1 MTRADSESTSENS
14 HTDDADYTLAARAFG
29 STSTFSIL
37 LCLIA
42 ANFFRIGCQLVTT
55 AWSAVQIT
63 GQPESVGHVLLIA
76 SATNVVFSPFI
87 GALVDRAARKKP
99 WVLAGQLGIAIC
111 GASPVAF
118 AVALPQVAPFASL
131 VVATFLSS
139 ISGIALSC
147 SMDYF
152 MKLAVTPAER
162 TKKLALLN
170 TLSQA
175 TLIAG
180 TAFGGYLV
188 SQLAWRN
195 AFLAIGACGLLLT
208 LLSAA
213 LLPSL
218 TYARRER
225 RNPRQVGPALY
236 LTHRHL
242 LSIACCSALAFAVGQ
257 VTNTLLAA
265 FMSLDLKLS
274 AQSYSIVEAAWSIGA
289 LSASAVLAK
298 FARNRLS
305 PLHHDVFVV
314 LAIAGLLSLVPRL
327 SALAALAT
335 IHLVLGIGFALVRV
349 RAEAR
354 FLAEC
359 PTHLLARFRANSLF
373 VSSSISALIFI
384 TPTVC
389 SDLAAPRLYQML
401 SGAIAISA
409 VALLAFARPWRIQRP
424 TDSGCYEAR
433 AGRCPPSPA
442 LRRLARS
449 LDSPPTAPTPPASRA
464 SSPRR

>member
-1 MTRADSESTSENS
+1 MTLADRESTSVSSPRDE
-14 HTDDADYTLAARAFG
+14 ADYTLATRALG
-29 STSTFSIL
+29 SASTFSIL

-63 GQPESVGHVLLIA
+63 GRPESVGHVLLIA
-76 SATNVVFSPFI
+76 SATNVVLSPFI
-87 GALVDRAARKKP
+87 GTLVDRAVRKKP
-99 WVLAGQLGIAIC
+99 LVLAGQLGIAIC

-118 AVALPQVAPFASL
+118 AVALPHVAPFSSL

-152 MKLAVTPAER
+152 VKLAVTPTER

-170 TLSQA
+170 TLSQS

-188 SQLAWRN
+188 AHFAWRD

-213 LLPSL
+213 LLPAL
-218 TYARRER
+218 TYAPRAH

-242 LSIACCSALAFAVGQ
+242 FSIACCSALAFAVGQ

-265 FMSLDLKLS
+265 FMNLDLKLS

-289 LSASAVLAK
+289 LAASAVLAK
-298 FARNRLS
+298 VAKNRLS
-305 PLHHDVFVV
+305 PLHHDVFIV
-314 LAIAGLLSLVPRL
+314 LVIAGLLALVPRL

-335 IHLVLGIGFALVRV
+335 VHLVLGIGFALVRV
-349 RAEAR
+349 RAESR
-354 FLAEC
+354 FLTEC

-373 VSSSISALIFI
+373 ISSSISSVIFI

-389 SDLAAPRLYQML
+389 SDLAAPKLYQLL
-401 SGAIAISA
+401 SGAIAVSA
-409 VALLAFARPWRIQRP
+409 VVLLAFARPWRIERSA
-424 TDSGCYEAR
+424 DSGC
-433 AGRCPPSPA
+433 
-442 LRRLARS
+442 
-449 LDSPPTAPTPPASRA
+449 
-464 SSPRR
+464 